1 MPVKKPPDVIRWMFE
16 NWNSLGVFTGDLKIN
31 GVNSLQKR
39 YSVDGIAGCETQ
51 ADWRFAPE
59 ARKFHRL
66 FGHGEETRSAVGF
79 NCAGEKKL
87 RDQPGGTAMMTI
99 GRLSVSVLDTGV
111 DYENLGRWSWI
122 LVGGPRK
129 RTRYVVLYQPCSSH
143 NSAGNSVFAQ
153 QEDYFERRGA
163 AISP

>member
-1 MPVKKPPDVIRWMFE
+1 MFE

-31 GVNSLQKR
+31 GVNSLQKK

-99 GRLSVSVLDTGV
+99 GRLSASVLDTGV
-111 DYENLGRWSWI
+111 DYENLGRWSWV

-129 RTRYVVLYQPCSSH
+129 RTRYVVL
-143 NSAGNSVFAQ
+143 
-153 QEDYFERRGA
+153 
-163 AISP
+163 

>member
-1 MPVKKPPDVIRWMFE
+1 M
-16 NWNSLGVFTGDLKIN
+16 
-31 GVNSLQKR
+31 
-39 YSVDGIAGCETQ
+39 
-51 ADWRFAPE
+51 
-59 ARKFHRL
+59 
-66 FGHGEETRSAVGF
+66 GF

-99 GRLSVSVLDTGV
+99 GRLSASVLDTGV

-129 RTRYVVLYQPCSSH
+129 RTRYVVLYQPCSSY

-153 QEDYFERRGA
+153 HEDYFERRGV
-163 AISP
+163 AISPRTILFDQLISQLLLWKANNEEIVLMGDFNEHFTGGGLPSGLLSRT